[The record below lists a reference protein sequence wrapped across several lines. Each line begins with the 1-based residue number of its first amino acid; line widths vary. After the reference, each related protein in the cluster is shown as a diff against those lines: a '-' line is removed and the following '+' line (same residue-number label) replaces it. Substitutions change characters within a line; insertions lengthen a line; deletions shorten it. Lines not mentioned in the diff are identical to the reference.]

1 MAITGGGG
9 GREKYNKEYKGMKKE
24 KKSGRRCQGRKWK
37 RESRI
42 TDKIKRGGGGDGN

>member
-24 KKSGRRCQGRKWK
+24 KKVAGDVRAESGSERVG
-37 RESRI
+37 
-42 TDKIKRGGGGDGN
+42 